1 MHIVAR
7 IIMTVWLINGV
18 AGAEEMNKKVEESG
32 TPMECSATRYD
43 GKLMIGEAE
52 WIHLPRQN
60 MRLKGRI
67 DTGATTTSIDAR
79 GIRIQE
85 RDGRKWVLFDL
96 VDRENGEKVHMDKPV
111 VRIAEI
117 KRHGAEH
124 QERPVVK
131 LHLKIG
137 DAEKY
142 VEVSLTDRSKYDFPV
157 LIGRNFLR
165 GAAVVD
171 VSRAYVT
178 EPEQPAAKKE
188 EK

>member
-1 MHIVAR
+1 MAV
-7 IIMTVWLINGV
+7 TVWLVIGS
-18 AGAEEMNKKVEESG
+18 ARAEEVNGTAEATE

-43 GKLMIGEAE
+43 GKLIVGEAE
-52 WIHLPRQN
+52 WIHLPKRK

-79 GIRIQE
+79 NIRVQD

-96 VDRENGEKVHMDKPV
+96 VDRESGKKIHMDKPV

-137 DAEKY
+137 ETEKY

-165 GAAVVD
+165 GTAVVD

-178 EPEQPAAKKE
+178 EQERPAAKKE